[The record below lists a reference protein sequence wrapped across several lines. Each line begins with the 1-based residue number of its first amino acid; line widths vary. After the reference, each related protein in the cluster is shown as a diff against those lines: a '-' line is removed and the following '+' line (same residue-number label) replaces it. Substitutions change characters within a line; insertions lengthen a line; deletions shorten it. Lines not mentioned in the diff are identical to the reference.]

1 MFERILAPS
10 DASKESELVLPY
22 LEELGIRIGSEITL
36 VHVYPPKMNDFS
48 EDMMQYMENVVQGLQ
63 SRVGN
68 TSKVNY
74 VILNGRP
81 SDTIIYHAM
90 EESYNVIVMAT
101 HGESGVRHW
110 GIGSTVDKVVRGTSK
125 PVLLIRAKSARAMR
139 EGGLLDKIVV
149 ALDGSRIAEVTIP
162 YIEELALSLQAAHRQ
177 EIVLIQVVSPTY
189 RAATGG
195 AFMRGSYTEVELE
208 RLKGKTA
215 DYLEKVATGMRSKGI
230 EVHCEVLVGDEAE
243 EIMRFSDEGDA
254 NLLAMATHGISGF
267 NRQYLGKV
275 AERIEHHGQ
284 KPLLLVKPA

>member
-22 LEELGIRIGSEITL
+22 LEELGMRIGSEITL

-48 EDMMQYMENVVQGLQ
+48 EDMMQYMDNVVQGLQ
-63 SRVGN
+63 NRVGN

-90 EESYNVIVMAT
+90 EENYNVIVMAT

-125 PVLLIRAKSARAMR
+125 PVLLIRAKSAMAMR
-139 EGGLLDKIVV
+139 ESGLLDKIVV

-177 EIVLIQVVSPTY
+177 EVVLIQVVSPTY

-230 EVHCEVLVGDEAE
+230 EVRCEVLVGDEAE

-275 AERIEHHGQ
+275 AERIEHHGR